1 LEWAG
6 KTLSNKQTLC
16 KITFE
21 ITKMKDENMLRYYLC
36 FVIFVLLFSGY
47 IDKTASPDNS
57 NSRKLLAPPEGIY
70 HCAFPDFGAAEDNV
84 TTERIVEF
92 ENLVGK
98 PIVWAYFSNNWIEG
112 INFPEASVRIIHEQ
126 GVIPFIRMMPR
137 SIYEYEGGP
146 DPVYTMQR
154 IIEGSFD
161 AELARW
167 AEAAKR
173 TNIPLMVEFGTEVNG
188 DSSPWSGR
196 WNGGGDMN
204 QYGDSNLP
212 DGPERF
218 RDAYRHIIDLFR
230 AQGVKNISWVFHVYA
245 QGWPEESWNN
255 MAAYYPGDDYIDWI
269 GVSIF
274 GPGKPGKA
282 WQTFTEI
289 LDGCYLEFSAISTE
303 KPLVILEFGVVDD
316 SATGDKVA
324 WIREALESIKSG
336 RYPRIKAISYWH
348 ETWENNDGTLSNLRV
363 DSSLESLEV
372 YREEI
377 ADPFF
382 VTNAYFSDGDN

>member
-1 LEWAG
+1 MED
-6 KTLSNKQTLC
+6 K
-16 KITFE
+16 
-21 ITKMKDENMLRYYLC
+21 NMLRNHLC
-36 FVIFVLLFSGY
+36 FIIFVLLFSGY

-57 NSRKLLAPPEGIY
+57 NIRKLLAPPEGVY
-70 HCAFPDFGAAEDNV
+70 HSAFPDFGAAEDNV
-84 TTERIVEF
+84 TSERIVEF

-98 PIVWAYFSNNWIEG
+98 PIVWAYSSNNWIEG
-112 INFPEASVRIIHEQ
+112 IKFPEASVRIIDEE

-137 SIYEYEGGP
+137 SIYEYERGL

-154 IIEGSFD
+154 IIDGPFD
-161 AELARW
+161 AELTRW

-173 TNIPLMVEFGTEVNG
+173 DNLPLIVEFGVEVNI
-188 DSSPWSGR
+188 DSFSWNGR
-196 WNGGGDMN
+196 WNGGGDTDR
-204 QYGDSNLP
+204 YGDPNLP

-230 AQGVKNISWVFHVYA
+230 AQGIKNISWVFHVNA
-245 QGWPEESWNN
+245 QGWPEESWNS

-269 GVSIF
+269 GISIF
-274 GPGKPGKA
+274 GPRPGGE

-289 LDGCYLEFSAISTE
+289 LDRSYLEFSAISTE
-303 KPLVILEFGVVDD
+303 KPLAILEFGVVGD
-316 SATGDKVA
+316 SATGDKA
-324 WIREALESIKSG
+324 GWIRDALESIKNG

-348 ETWENNDGTLSNLRV
+348 ETWENDDGTLSNLRV
-363 DSSLESLEV
+363 DSSPEALEA

-377 ADPFF
+377 ADSFF